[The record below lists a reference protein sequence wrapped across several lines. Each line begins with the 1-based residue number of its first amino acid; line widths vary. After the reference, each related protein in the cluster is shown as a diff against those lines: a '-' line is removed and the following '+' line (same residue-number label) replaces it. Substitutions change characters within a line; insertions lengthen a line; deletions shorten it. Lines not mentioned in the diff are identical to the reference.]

1 MHVENNI
8 KMGLSSG
15 NINYFIQLNYRWP
28 VPMPHWRHPDFVD
41 EDKSD
46 DDEFVSEPKSRRRRE
61 YTYTMGVK
69 KCFISRIRSPY
80 YWHC

>member
-1 MHVENNI
+1 MHVENNT
-8 KMGLSSG
+8 KMELSSG
-15 NINYFIQLNYRWP
+15 HINYFIRLNYRWP

-46 DDEFVSEPKSRRRRE
+46 DEFISEPKSRRRRK

-69 KCFISRIRSPY
+69 EMLY
-80 YWHC
+80 